1 MTLKAAI
8 FDWDGTITDSNNIK
22 TEAFVE
28 LFQSACPQ
36 AAGYIREYQQNRGGI
51 SRFEKFRH
59 YIRHFFHREAS
70 AAELEDFGRRYAAL
84 CRPKLLNA
92 PFIPGAVET
101 LRKLSLEK
109 IPVFIVTGSPATEIR
124 ELAAT
129 RNLLPLIHHI
139 YGSPPT
145 KDVLLAV
152 LLAENRLVPEETVFF
167 AMLRQTAKPP
177 ESTKS
182 LLLAFAPT
190 EKHPL
195 FRRIRPSSQPLILTF
210 DFTNRHRLAKKFFPD
225 KNTGKKQKILHP
237 NTLICI
243 KNYLFI
249 AIRLKFY

>member
-167 AMLRQTAKPP
+167 GDAPADCEAARINKIPFIGICPSKKNSPFPP
-177 ESTKS
+177 HTTVVS
-182 LLLAFAPT
+182 
-190 EKHPL
+190 
-195 FRRIRPSSQPLILTF
+195 
-210 DFTNRHRLAKKFFPD
+210 
-225 KNTGKKQKILHP
+225 
-237 NTLICI
+237 
-243 KNYLFI
+243 
-249 AIRLKFY
+249 AIDLDI

>member
-36 AAGYIREYQQNRGGI
+36 AAGYIREYQQNRGGT

-167 AMLRQTAKPP
+167 GDAPADCEAARINQIPFIGICPDGKTSPFPP
-177 ESTKS
+177 HTTVVS
-182 LLLAFAPT
+182 
-190 EKHPL
+190 
-195 FRRIRPSSQPLILTF
+195 
-210 DFTNRHRLAKKFFPD
+210 
-225 KNTGKKQKILHP
+225 
-237 NTLICI
+237 
-243 KNYLFI
+243 
-249 AIRLKFY
+249 AIDLDI

>member
-167 AMLRQTAKPP
+167 GDAPADCEAAQINKIPFIGICPGGKTSPFPP
-177 ESTKS
+177 HTTVVSTID
-182 LLLAFAPT
+182 LN
-190 EKHPL
+190 
-195 FRRIRPSSQPLILTF
+195 I
-210 DFTNRHRLAKKFFPD
+210 
-225 KNTGKKQKILHP
+225 
-237 NTLICI
+237 
-243 KNYLFI
+243 
-249 AIRLKFY
+249 

>member
-28 LFQSACPQ
+28 LFQNACPQ

-84 CRPKLLNA
+84 CRQKLLNA

-101 LRKLSLEK
+101 LRKLSGAK
-109 IPVFIVTGSPATEIR
+109 IPVFIVTGS
-124 ELAAT
+124 

-145 KDVLLAV
+145 KDVLLAA

-167 AMLRQTAKPP
+167 GD
-177 ESTKS
+177 
-182 LLLAFAPT
+182 APT
-190 EKHPL
+190 DCEAA
-195 FRRIRPSSQPLILTF
+195 RINKIPFIGICP
-210 DFTNRHRLAKKFFPD
+210 
-225 KNTGKKQKILHP
+225 GKKNSPFPPH
-237 NTLICI
+237 TTVVS
-243 KNYLFI
+243 
-249 AIRLKFY
+249 AIDLDI

>member
-167 AMLRQTAKPP
+167 AMLRRLRSRPNQPNP
-177 ESTKS
+177 FYWH
-182 LLLAFAPT
+182 LP
-190 EKHPL
+190 
-195 FRRIRPSSQPLILTF
+195 RRKNIPFSAAYDRSSQPLILTF
-210 DFTNRHRLAKKFFPD
+210 DFTNRHRLAKNFFRIKIPG
-225 KNTGKKQKILHP
+225 KNK
-237 NTLICI
+237 
-243 KNYLFI
+243 
-249 AIRLKFY
+249 KFYIQIL

>member
-124 ELAAT
+124 ELAAA

-167 AMLRQTAKPP
+167 GD
-177 ESTKS
+177 
-182 LLLAFAPT
+182 APT
-190 EKHPL
+190 DCEAA
-195 FRRIRPSSQPLILTF
+195 RINKIPFIGICPS
-210 DFTNRHRLAKKFFPD
+210 KKNSPFPPH
-225 KNTGKKQKILHP
+225 T
-237 NTLICI
+237 TVVS
-243 KNYLFI
+243 
-249 AIRLKFY
+249 AIDLDI

>member
-124 ELAAT
+124 ELAAA

-167 AMLRQTAKPP
+167 GD
-177 ESTKS
+177 
-182 LLLAFAPT
+182 APT
-190 EKHPL
+190 DCEAA
-195 FRRIRPSSQPLILTF
+195 RINKIPFIGICP
-210 DFTNRHRLAKKFFPD
+210 
-225 KNTGKKQKILHP
+225 GKKNSPFPPH
-237 NTLICI
+237 TTVVS
-243 KNYLFI
+243 
-249 AIRLKFY
+249 AIDLDI

>member
-8 FDWDGTITDSNNIK
+8 FDWDGTITDSNGIK

-109 IPVFIVTGSPATEIR
+109 IPVFIVTGSPAAEIR
-124 ELAAT
+124 ELAAA

-139 YGSPPT
+139 YGSPQT
-145 KDVLLAV
+145 KDVLLAA

-167 AMLRQTAKPP
+167 GDAPADCEAAQINKIPFIGICPGGKTSPFPP
-177 ESTKS
+177 HTTVVSTID
-182 LLLAFAPT
+182 LN
-190 EKHPL
+190 
-195 FRRIRPSSQPLILTF
+195 I
-210 DFTNRHRLAKKFFPD
+210 
-225 KNTGKKQKILHP
+225 
-237 NTLICI
+237 
-243 KNYLFI
+243 
-249 AIRLKFY
+249 

>member
-109 IPVFIVTGSPATEIR
+109 IPVFIVTGSPATEII

-167 AMLRQTAKPP
+167 GDAPADCEAARINQIPFIGICPDGKTSPFPP
-177 ESTKS
+177 HTTVVS
-182 LLLAFAPT
+182 
-190 EKHPL
+190 
-195 FRRIRPSSQPLILTF
+195 
-210 DFTNRHRLAKKFFPD
+210 
-225 KNTGKKQKILHP
+225 
-237 NTLICI
+237 
-243 KNYLFI
+243 
-249 AIRLKFY
+249 AIDLDI

>member
-84 CRPKLLNA
+84 CRPTLLNA

-167 AMLRQTAKPP
+167 GDAPADCEAARINQIPFIGICPDGKTSPFPP
-177 ESTKS
+177 HTTVVS
-182 LLLAFAPT
+182 
-190 EKHPL
+190 
-195 FRRIRPSSQPLILTF
+195 
-210 DFTNRHRLAKKFFPD
+210 
-225 KNTGKKQKILHP
+225 
-237 NTLICI
+237 
-243 KNYLFI
+243 
-249 AIRLKFY
+249 AIDLDI

>member
-124 ELAAT
+124 ELAAA

-167 AMLRQTAKPP
+167 GDAPADCEAARINKIPFIGICPSKKNSPFPP
-177 ESTKS
+177 HTTVVS
-182 LLLAFAPT
+182 
-190 EKHPL
+190 
-195 FRRIRPSSQPLILTF
+195 
-210 DFTNRHRLAKKFFPD
+210 
-225 KNTGKKQKILHP
+225 
-237 NTLICI
+237 
-243 KNYLFI
+243 
-249 AIRLKFY
+249 AIDLDI

>member
-129 RNLLPLIHHI
+129 RNLLPLIHTVYAI
-139 YGSPPT
+139 SS
-145 KDVLLAV
+145 
-152 LLAENRLVPEETVFF
+152 ET
-167 AMLRQTAKPP
+167 
-177 ESTKS
+177 S
-182 LLLAFAPT
+182 LW
-190 EKHPL
+190 
-195 FRRIRPSSQPLILTF
+195 
-210 DFTNRHRLAKKFFPD
+210 
-225 KNTGKKQKILHP
+225 
-237 NTLICI
+237 
-243 KNYLFI
+243 
-249 AIRLKFY
+249 

>member
-167 AMLRQTAKPP
+167 GDAPADCEAARINQIPFIGICPDGKTSPFPP
-177 ESTKS
+177 HTTVVS
-182 LLLAFAPT
+182 
-190 EKHPL
+190 
-195 FRRIRPSSQPLILTF
+195 
-210 DFTNRHRLAKKFFPD
+210 
-225 KNTGKKQKILHP
+225 
-237 NTLICI
+237 
-243 KNYLFI
+243 
-249 AIRLKFY
+249 AIDLDI

>member
-28 LFQSACPQ
+28 LFQSAYPQ

-124 ELAAT
+124 ELAAA

-167 AMLRQTAKPP
+167 GDAPADCEAARINKIPFIGICPSKKNSPFPP
-177 ESTKS
+177 HTTVVS
-182 LLLAFAPT
+182 
-190 EKHPL
+190 
-195 FRRIRPSSQPLILTF
+195 
-210 DFTNRHRLAKKFFPD
+210 
-225 KNTGKKQKILHP
+225 
-237 NTLICI
+237 
-243 KNYLFI
+243 
-249 AIRLKFY
+249 AIDLDI

>member
-28 LFQSACPQ
+28 LFQNACPQ
-36 AAGYIREYQQNRGGI
+36 AAGYIRKYQQNRGGI

-84 CRPKLLNA
+84 CRQKLLNA

-101 LRKLSLEK
+101 LRKLSCAK
-109 IPVFIVTGSPATEIR
+109 IPVFIVTGSPAAEIR
-124 ELAAT
+124 ELAAA

-167 AMLRQTAKPP
+167 GDAPADCEAARINQIPFIGICPDGKTSPFPP
-177 ESTKS
+177 HTTVVS
-182 LLLAFAPT
+182 
-190 EKHPL
+190 
-195 FRRIRPSSQPLILTF
+195 
-210 DFTNRHRLAKKFFPD
+210 
-225 KNTGKKQKILHP
+225 
-237 NTLICI
+237 
-243 KNYLFI
+243 
-249 AIRLKFY
+249 AIDLDI

>member
-28 LFQSACPQ
+28 LFQNACPQ

-84 CRPKLLNA
+84 CRQKLLNA

-101 LRKLSLEK
+101 LHKLSGAK
-109 IPVFIVTGSPATEIR
+109 IPVFIVTGSPAAEIR
-124 ELAAT
+124 ELASA

-145 KDVLLAV
+145 KDVLLAA

-167 AMLRQTAKPP
+167 GD
-177 ESTKS
+177 
-182 LLLAFAPT
+182 APT
-190 EKHPL
+190 DCEAA
-195 FRRIRPSSQPLILTF
+195 RINKIPFIGICP
-210 DFTNRHRLAKKFFPD
+210 
-225 KNTGKKQKILHP
+225 GKKNSSFPPH
-237 NTLICI
+237 TTVVS
-243 KNYLFI
+243 
-249 AIRLKFY
+249 AIDLDI

>member
-28 LFQSACPQ
+28 LFQNACPQ

-70 AAELEDFGRRYAAL
+70 AAELEDFGRRYAVL
-84 CRPKLLNA
+84 CRQKLLNA

-101 LRKLSLEK
+101 LRKLSCAK
-109 IPVFIVTGSPATEIR
+109 IPVFIVTGSPAAEIR
-124 ELAAT
+124 ELAGT

-139 YGSPPT
+139 YGSPKTASFP
-145 KDVLLAV
+145 KKRYFL
-152 LLAENRLVPEETVFF
+152 

-195 FRRIRPSSQPLILTF
+195 FHRIRPSSQPLILTF
-210 DFTNRHRLAKKFFPD
+210 DFTNRHRLAKKIFPD

-243 KNYLFI
+243 KKYLFI

>member
-70 AAELEDFGRRYAAL
+70 AAELEDFGRRYAAP

-124 ELAAT
+124 ELAAA

-167 AMLRQTAKPP
+167 GDAPADCEAARINKIPFIGICPSKKNSPFPP
-177 ESTKS
+177 HTTVVS
-182 LLLAFAPT
+182 
-190 EKHPL
+190 
-195 FRRIRPSSQPLILTF
+195 
-210 DFTNRHRLAKKFFPD
+210 
-225 KNTGKKQKILHP
+225 
-237 NTLICI
+237 
-243 KNYLFI
+243 
-249 AIRLKFY
+249 AIDLDI